1 MGTHRDS
8 RMNIAGIF
16 PQPVGMFDLDRKLTK
31 KELDFINGQ
40 DTYPNQGNTT
50 SNNNYILESK
60 ELKKLWEFC
69 QASLEQYAQAV
80 HCPRAD
86 IEVYITQSWANYTK
100 PGEYHHKHAHP
111 NSFIS
116 GVFYVNADPDNDKI
130 YFYNDTYRQIDVPPT
145 DWNLYNSKSWWFEA
159 KTGGLLLFPSS
170 LTHMVEQVVA
180 KEDRISISFN
190 TFLKGKLGENKDLT
204 ELKL

>member
-1 MGTHRDS
+1 
-8 RMNIAGIF
+8 MNIAGIF

>member
-1 MGTHRDS
+1 
-8 RMNIAGIF
+8 MNIAGIF

-116 GVFYVNADPDNDKI
+116 GVFYVNADPENDKI
-130 YFYNDTYRQIDVPPT
+130 YF
-145 DWNLYNSKSWWFEA
+145 
-159 KTGGLLLFPSS
+159 
-170 LTHMVEQVVA
+170 
-180 KEDRISISFN
+180 
-190 TFLKGKLGENKDLT
+190 
-204 ELKL
+204 

>member
-1 MGTHRDS
+1 
-8 RMNIAGIF
+8 MNIAGIF
-16 PQPVGMFDLDRKLTK
+16 PQPVGMFDLPRSLTK
-31 KELDFINGQ
+31 KELDFIKGQ
-40 DTYPNQGNTT
+40 DTYPNQGNLT
-50 SNNNYILESK
+50 SNNNYILECK

-100 PGEYHHKHAHP
+100 PGGYHHKHAHP

-116 GVFYVNADPDNDKI
+116 GVFYVNADPENDKI
-130 YFYNDTYRQIDVPPT
+130 YFYKDEYRQIDVPPT

-170 LTHMVEQVVA
+170 LTHMVQQVVA

-190 TFLKGKLGENKDLT
+190 TFLKGNLGDNKDLT
-204 ELKL
+204 ELKLGG

>member
-1 MGTHRDS
+1 
-8 RMNIAGIF
+8 MNIAGIF

-31 KELDFINGQ
+31 KEIDFIQGQ
-40 DTYPNQGNTT
+40 DTYTNEGNTT
-50 SNNNYILESK
+50 SNDNYILESK
-60 ELKKLWEFC
+60 ELKKVWEFC

-80 HCPRAD
+80 HCPRER

-100 PGEYHHKHAHP
+100 PGQFHHKHAHP

-116 GVFYVNADPDNDKI
+116 GVFYVNADPEADKI
-130 YFYNDTYRQIDVPPT
+130 YFYNDTYRQIDLSPT

-170 LTHMVEQVVA
+170 LTHMVQQVTA
-180 KEDRISISFN
+180 KEDRISIAFN
-190 TFLKGKLGENKDLT
+190 TFVKGHLGDNKSLT
-204 ELKL
+204 ELKLGV

>member
-1 MGTHRDS
+1 MG
-8 RMNIAGIF
+8 N
-16 PQPVGMFDLDRKLTK
+16 L
-31 KELDFINGQ
+31 
-40 DTYPNQGNTT
+40 T
-50 SNNNYILESK
+50 SNNNYILECK

-100 PGEYHHKHAHP
+100 PGGYHHKHAHP

-116 GVFYVNADPDNDKI
+116 GVFYVNADPENDKI

-190 TFLKGKLGENKDLT
+190 TFLKGNLGDNKDLT
-204 ELKL
+204 ELKLGG

>member
-1 MGTHRDS
+1 
-8 RMNIAGIF
+8 MNIAGIF
-16 PQPVGMFDLDRKLTK
+16 PQPVGMFDLNRKLTK
-31 KELDFINGQ
+31 KEIDFIKSQ
-40 DTYPNQGNTT
+40 DTYPNQGNAT

-100 PGEYHHKHAHP
+100 PGGYHHKHAHP

-116 GVFYVNADPDNDKI
+116 GVFYVNADPANDKI

-145 DWNLYNSKSWWFEA
+145 DWNLYNSKSWWMEA

-170 LTHMVEQVVA
+170 LMHMVEQVTADEV
-180 KEDRISISFN
+180 RISIAFN
-190 TFLKGKLGENKDLT
+190 TFLKGNLGDNKDLT
-204 ELKL
+204 ELKLGG